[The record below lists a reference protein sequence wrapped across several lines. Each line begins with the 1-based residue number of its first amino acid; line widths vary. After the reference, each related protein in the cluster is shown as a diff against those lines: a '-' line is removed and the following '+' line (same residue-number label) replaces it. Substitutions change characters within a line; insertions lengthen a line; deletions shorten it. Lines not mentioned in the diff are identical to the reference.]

1 MMKHTVSVIIPVY
14 KVEKYLD
21 ACVSS
26 VVNQSYR
33 DLEIIL
39 VDDGSPDNCP
49 MMCDDWA
56 TKDNRIKVIHKA
68 NGGLSSARNAGLNVA
83 TGEYIAFLDSDDWIE
98 KDMYK
103 DMVEA
108 INRYDVDFVA
118 GKIMCNIE
126 KNGIKI
132 PFMEQK
138 DRHIISSNTK
148 FHKNEYR
155 HLTISNMIESAAWNK
170 LYKREYLADSR
181 FKEGRLFED
190 YLFSYYKT
198 KDMTN
203 MYYLNKFYYIYRI
216 RDNSI
221 CTSANYIGDW
231 DKNFEEIESDVI
243 KSGDDSIMVSL
254 MIFEVRHYLSQ
265 IKNAHG
271 ELFSQ
276 IKTRLLSKNIPF
288 KKLPY
293 RLLVKYCLFRIKS
306 IIS

>member
-1 MMKHTVSVIIPVY
+1 MKQTVSVIIPVY

-21 ACVSS
+21 ACISS

-33 DLEIIL
+33 NLEIIL
-39 VDDGSPDNCP
+39 VDDGSPDKCP
-49 MMCDDWA
+49 TMCDDWA
-56 TKDNRIKVIHKA
+56 KRDNRIKVIHKV
-68 NGGLSSARNAGLNVA
+68 NGGLSSARNAGLNEA

-108 INRYDVDFVA
+108 ISKYNVDFVA
-118 GKIMCNIE
+118 GKIMCYIE
-126 KNGIKI
+126 KDGRKI

-138 DRHIISSNTK
+138 DRYIISLNTK
-148 FHKNEYR
+148 FKKNDYR

-170 LYKREYLADSR
+170 LYKRDYIADSR
-181 FKEGRLFED
+181 FKECRLFED

-198 KDMTN
+198 KDMTS
-203 MYYLNKFYYIYRI
+203 MYYLNKYYYNYRI

-221 CTSANYIGDW
+221 CTSANHIGDW

-243 KSGDDSIMVSL
+243 KSGDDSIMDSL

-276 IKTRLLSKNIPF
+276 IKSRLLSKKIPF
-288 KKLPY
+288 KKLPL
-293 RLLVKYCLFRIKS
+293 RLLIKYCIFRIKS